1 MDTNSKNIAIVSYI
15 TLIGWI
21 IALIMKNS
29 SNDSNPFT
37 TFHLRQS
44 FGLGAGGFVLSTL
57 LGLVHL
63 WSVIQLVY
71 LLVLIL
77 IIVGVLNANGGKEAH
92 LPFVGKFFDEKL
104 IFIQ

>member
-1 MDTNSKNIAIVSYI
+1 MDTNSKNIAIVGYI

-29 SNDSNPFT
+29 SNDTNPFT

-44 FGLGAGGFVLSTL
+44 FGLGASSFVLSTL
-57 LGLVHL
+57 LGFFHL
-63 WSVIQLVY
+63 WSLIQLLN

-77 IIVGVLNANGGKEAH
+77 IIVGVLNANGGKESH

-104 IFIQ
+104 TFIQ

>member
-1 MDTNSKNIAIVSYI
+1 METNSKNIAIVSYI
-15 TLIGWI
+15 TLIGWV

-29 SNDSNPFT
+29 SNDRSPFT

-57 LGLVHL
+57 LGFVHL
-63 WSVIQLVY
+63 WSFIQIVN
-71 LLVLIL
+71 LLVLVL
-77 IIVGVLNANGGKEAH
+77 MIIGILNANAGKEEP

-104 IFIQ
+104 TFIQ